1 MSLQPA
7 SPQPTSKPTSR
18 VPRDLAVRAVQDR
31 ASEAPRHPS
40 ADTPRIASPG
50 DSDLQAPQDRARRAQ
65 AEAIRR
71 VRGRPVEPRSGA
83 AGYAGLVTRM
93 IAFAVDG
100 ALIWA
105 VAATVGVTVGL
116 GVSLLHL
123 PSRADAAIAAV
134 LAALALLWPAAYF
147 VFFWSSAGQTP
158 GARVMSIAVLD
169 SGGRG
174 GLKPRRALLR
184 FVGLC
189 IAAIPLGA
197 GILIMLFDSRRRCL
211 QDRLARTVVVYVA
224 GGGQRL

>member
-1 MSLQPA
+1 MSLQPG
-7 SPQPTSKPTSR
+7 SKPTSKT
-18 VPRDLAVRAVQDR
+18 PRELTVQAAQDR
-31 ASEAPRHPS
+31 AAEAPPRPS
-40 ADTPRIASPG
+40 VEAPQVAAPG
-50 DSDLQAPQDRARRAQ
+50 DSHSQGSHDRARRAQ
-65 AEAIRR
+65 TEAIRR
-71 VRGRPVEPRSGA
+71 ARGRSPERGTDA
-83 AGYAGLVTRM
+83 GGYAGLITRT
-93 IAFAVDG
+93 IAFAIDG

-105 VAATVGVTVGL
+105 VAATVGVVVGL

-123 PSRADAAIAAV
+123 PSKADAAIAAA

-169 SGGRG
+169 SHGLA

-189 IAAIPLGA
+189 VAAIPLGA

-211 QDRLARTVVVYVA
+211 QDRLARTVVVYVT
-224 GGGQRL
+224 GGEPL